1 MSHPL
6 RPMPG
11 RERIERLLDE
21 AVAWARRRPDVRGV
35 ALVGSWARGAAR
47 PDSDV
52 DLVVLTDDP
61 GHYVEGEEWTAELGG
76 TRIVRT
82 QAWGP
87 LTERR
92 LLLDDGLELE
102 VGVVLPSWAATDPVD
117 PGTRRVVTDGMRI
130 LHDPEGRFAG
140 LALACRTSG

>member
-1 MSHPL
+1 MVDP
-6 RPMPG
+6 
-11 RERIERLLDE
+11 ERIERLLDR

-61 GHYVEGEEWTAELGG
+61 GRYVQRADWTAELGS

-92 LLLDDGLELE
+92 LLLDNGLELE
-102 VGVVLPSWAATDPVD
+102 VGVVLPNWAATDPVD
-117 PGTRRVVTDGMRI
+117 PENCRVVTDGMRI
-130 LHDPEGRFAG
+130 LYDPEGRFA
-140 LALACRTSG
+140 ALERACRPRD

>member
-1 MSHPL
+1 MTQ
-6 RPMPG
+6 
-11 RERIERLLDE
+11 RERIERLLDQS
-21 AVAWARRRPDVRGV
+21 VAWAKRRPDVRGV

-61 GHYVEGEEWTAELGG
+61 QRYLEREDWAAELGG

-102 VGVVLPSWAATDPVD
+102 VGVVSPTWAATDPLD
-117 PGTRRVVTDGMRI
+117 LGTGKVVSDGMRI
-130 LHDPEGRFAG
+130 LHDPEGRFAA
-140 LALACRTSG
+140 LAMACRTPG